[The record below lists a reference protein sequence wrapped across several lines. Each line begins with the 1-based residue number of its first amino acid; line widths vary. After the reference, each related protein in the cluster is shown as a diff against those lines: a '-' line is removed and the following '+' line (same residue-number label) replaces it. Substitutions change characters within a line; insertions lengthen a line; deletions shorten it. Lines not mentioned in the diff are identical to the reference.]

1 MGNCVTKLSLSP
13 DVELTLK
20 AHPDVGHLLSLQ
32 LHYNSYDK
40 ASQKIIDNCTQLAL
54 TNSLNLQ
61 LEQNSQ

>member
-20 AHPDVGHLLSLQ
+20 AHPDVNHLLSLQ

-40 ASQKIIDNCTQLAL
+40 ASQKIIDTCTQLAL
-54 TNSLNLQ
+54 TNNLQ
-61 LEQNSQ
+61 LSVEQA